1 MTFKK
6 NSEFDR
12 EKKIHKVVRKN
23 KDNKYRKKPYEYL
36 STEEDLDDDFDDD
49 YTVDIDEVK

>member
-12 EKKIHKVVRKN
+12 EKKIHKILKGN
-23 KDNKYRKKPYEYL
+23 KENKYRKKTYDYL
-36 STEEDLDDDFDDD
+36 VVDDEFDDDFDDD
-49 YTVDIDEVK
+49 YTVDLDDKN

>member
-6 NSEFDR
+6 NLEFDK
-12 EKKIHKVVRKN
+12 EKKFHKVLRKN

-49 YTVDIDEVK
+49 YTVDLDDVK